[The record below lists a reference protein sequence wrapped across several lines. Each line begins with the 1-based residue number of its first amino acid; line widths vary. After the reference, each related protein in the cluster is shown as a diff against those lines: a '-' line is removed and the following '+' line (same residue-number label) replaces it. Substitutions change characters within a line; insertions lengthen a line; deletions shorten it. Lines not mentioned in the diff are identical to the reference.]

1 LLGGPHFGVG
11 KGGGA
16 LPAAAGV
23 HQLGLL
29 GGPGWGAQG
38 QGGAGTLA
46 LGQAGGAGL
55 GLGAG
60 GVLGAQGALPGAGG
74 AFGVGY
80 AGAGGGAMGTLAG
93 QPQLGGHG
101 GAGAGPG
108 AGSPGGFGGGL
119 LGGVPPGL
127 ADQQAAL
134 LRAQQALAQ
143 RQSGLAP
150 YVGPSGAA
158 SPAGFGGV
166 DPALAQM
173 GVGPGAQGQPMGV
186 FGPQGDTGRGM
197 YGPLPG
203 LSLHQHRSSAA
214 QATPAKALF
223 QHQLALQQQQIA
235 QGGLLDTNAML
246 ATAMLGMM
254 AQNSGGSSSSSGLGE
269 QGGTGITEDA
279 FEGMRLG
286 NMARG
291 HTAVAN
297 LQQRPMTDPTSVLLP
312 FIATINERGGRYRE
326 GADGYSVYQYVLT
339 LFNLYPRILGSGQ
352 HKSIKK
358 MLVALGWLWDLGRR
372 QGLLEHPHSLPV
384 MAALTQIFKVVEG
397 AALAEGRW
405 NDWDLLPVPDP

>member
-1 LLGGPHFGVG
+1 
-11 KGGGA
+11 
-16 LPAAAGV
+16 
-23 HQLGLL
+23 
-29 GGPGWGAQG
+29 
-38 QGGAGTLA
+38 
-46 LGQAGGAGL
+46 
-55 GLGAG
+55 
-60 GVLGAQGALPGAGG
+60 
-74 AFGVGY
+74 
-80 AGAGGGAMGTLAG
+80 
-93 QPQLGGHG
+93 
-101 GAGAGPG
+101 
-108 AGSPGGFGGGL
+108 
-119 LGGVPPGL
+119 
-127 ADQQAAL
+127 
-134 LRAQQALAQ
+134 
-143 RQSGLAP
+143 
-150 YVGPSGAA
+150 
-158 SPAGFGGV
+158 
-166 DPALAQM
+166 
-173 GVGPGAQGQPMGV
+173 
-186 FGPQGDTGRGM
+186 
-197 YGPLPG
+197 
-203 LSLHQHRSSAA
+203 
-214 QATPAKALF
+214 
-223 QHQLALQQQQIA
+223 LALQQQQIA

-405 NDWDLLPVPDP
+405 NDWDFLPVPDPEGTATSTAAPVENAALAALNRERQSLNSRTGGGDGQGGGGRGAAGGGHQNKAPFNKATPAVPK